1 MGAGWTFILG
11 LVLLFVL
18 GAVMGNNLARDY
30 RSRLNARILTV
41 AIVWAFSSVHFSLVM
56 LAAIRS
62 TWHFN
67 LPTSIRIGGGM
78 VLMGV
83 GVTICFAQGFAFR
96 WSFKR
101 LNFLDHSRLVTEGI
115 YRWSRNPG
123 LVGWTIVLAGLGLV
137 CESAMVMFLVL
148 VVWVGYGLLLPAEE
162 EHLCRVFGDAYEAY
176 RQRTARYFG
185 LPRKTSKTSPRVT
198 PV

>member
-1 MGAGWTFILG
+1 MGAGWIFILG

-18 GAVMGNNLARDY
+18 GAVMGNSLARDY
-30 RSRLNARILTV
+30 RSRLNASILTV
-41 AIVWAFSSVHFSLVM
+41 ALVWACSSVHFSLVV

-67 LPTSIRIGGGM
+67 LPTSIGIGGGT
-78 VLMGV
+78 VLMGI
-83 GVTICFAQGFAFR
+83 GVTICLAQAFAFR
-96 WSFKR
+96 SFKR

-123 LVGWTIVLAGLGLV
+123 IVGWTIVLAGLGLV
-137 CESAMVMFLVL
+137 CESAMVMFLALVVL
-148 VVWVGYGLLLPAEE
+148 VSYRLLLPAEE
-162 EHLCRVFGDAYEAY
+162 EHLRRVFGDAYEVY

-185 LPRKTSKTSPRVT
+185 LPRRTSKTPQG
-198 PV
+198 